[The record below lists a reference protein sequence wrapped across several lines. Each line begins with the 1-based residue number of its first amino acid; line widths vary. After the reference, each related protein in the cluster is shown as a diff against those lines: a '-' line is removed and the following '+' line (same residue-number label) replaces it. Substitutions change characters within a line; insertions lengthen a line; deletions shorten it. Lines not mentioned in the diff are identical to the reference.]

1 MFTYISEPVYK
12 KNYIKENVKHIK
24 RMQGLIQ
31 NSNTSE
37 RKFNN
42 RDKFRNVPLK
52 SSSQIQEQT
61 TKTKTIPTQNS
72 TVPKLQ
78 RLTKSNKSIN
88 QKRKKTDDKKDTLV
102 ETAVQTERSPES
114 VKKLYENGT
123 IIYPSTHV
131 VKELESQKK
140 QKVQDHGDTNSGKT
154 TANDELSNRLGNMA
168 LEGKD
173 YIKENILS
181 LKNKAQRVEKKGD
194 PSKPPPNYQM
204 GVVPKYLKERQ
215 EELMQG
221 DIDEPDCPPGHV
233 LLPEEERKET
243 LRVLRQS
250 KWYCFYK
257 IGDCICK
264 IMTVN
269 LQSLLRKNCYYKC

>member
-1 MFTYISEPVYK
+1 M
-12 KNYIKENVKHIK
+12 KHIK

-42 RDKFRNVPLK
+42 RDKYRNVPLK
-52 SSSQIQEQT
+52 SSSQIQE
-61 TKTKTIPTQNS
+61 KTKTASTQNT

-78 RLTKSNKSIN
+78 RLTKSSKSIN
-88 QKRKKTDDKKDTLV
+88 QKRKKTDEKKDKLV
-102 ETAVQTERSPES
+102 ETAAQTERSPES

-123 IIYPSTHV
+123 IIYPSVHI
-131 VKELESQKK
+131 VKELQSQKK
-140 QKVQDHGDTNSGKT
+140 QKIQDHGDTISTKT
-154 TANDELSNRLGNMA
+154 IPNDELSNRLGNMA
-168 LEGKD
+168 LDGKD
-173 YIKENILS
+173 YIKENIMS
-181 LKNKAQRVEKKGD
+181 LKNKSQRTEKKGD
-194 PSKPPPNYQM
+194 PSKPPPTYQM

-221 DIDEPDCPPGHV
+221 DVDEPECPPGHV

-250 KWYCFYK
+250 K
-257 IGDCICK
+257 
-264 IMTVN
+264 
-269 LQSLLRKNCYYKC
+269 